1 MKEGISVV
9 KECRITG
16 RSPLEV
22 LRTGQNQ
29 CSLFTVLE
37 AGSGSG
43 MLWKQLNTEL
53 EPGFQHW

>member
-1 MKEGISVV
+1 MKEGISIV
-9 KECRITG
+9 KECRLTG
-16 RSPLEV
+16 PESPEV

-53 EPGFQHW
+53 EPGFQHG